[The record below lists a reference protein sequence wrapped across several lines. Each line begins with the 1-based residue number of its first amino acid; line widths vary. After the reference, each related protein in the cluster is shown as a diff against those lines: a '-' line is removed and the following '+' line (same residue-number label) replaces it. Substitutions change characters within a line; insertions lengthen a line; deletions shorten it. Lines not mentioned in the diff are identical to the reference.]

1 MLSIAIIA
9 LLIAILLPALSRA
22 HQSAQ
27 GIVCTS
33 NQRQLLTAWI
43 IYADDHRGFAMPHLS
58 TAGTD
63 RNYWYG
69 REDIINRTLDHSKG
83 TLADYLNAP
92 TGDRSVFECPNQPMG
107 SYTTQ
112 GSTRSFTS
120 TYGYNAYGLSPNTTG
135 YYELYNQRTVRTSDI
150 EHPSAQLV
158 FADSLILLWGAMPSN
173 SALLDPPMLYTPG
186 FGWRENFSPTTAFR
200 HRKPKGDGFGTAI
213 AAKADGSVR
222 HEKHDP
228 DAKNFPQHAI
238 GSISKSV
245 DPNYIQNPKRWR

>member
-1 MLSIAIIA
+1 VSIAVIA
-9 LLIAILLPALSRA
+9 LLISILLPALGTAR
-22 HQSAQ
+22 QSAQ

-58 TAGTD
+58 TAGAD

-83 TLADYLNAP
+83 TLADYINAP
-92 TGDRSVFECPNQPMG
+92 TGDSSIFECPNQPVG

-213 AAKADGSVR
+213 AAKADGSVG

-228 DAKNFPQHAI
+228 DAKSIPQHAI
-238 GSISKSV
+238 GSISNSV